1 MTSLSGM
8 LIDFAMFSNRAS
20 KFLNLVQAYNSS
32 RSATERRAWSR
43 LPSSRWSSLT
53 GSAAW
58 SRAIDLTSSSTP
70 EPSEHFSST
79 FRPLLTLLSFP

>member
-8 LIDFAMFSNRAS
+8 LIDFAMSSNRAS

-43 LPSSRWSSLT
+43 LPSSLWSSLT
-53 GSAAW
+53 GSAA
-58 SRAIDLTSSSTP
+58 
-70 EPSEHFSST
+70 
-79 FRPLLTLLSFP
+79 